1 MKKLLILLLF
11 PLISFS
17 QIVVENELYEVVYSE
32 FYQQPI
38 SLKYKYP
45 NPFEYKSTYKT
56 YKQQVLL
63 LPPLQLRDS
72 IVYDHLVQQ
81 KGMEVINADGYY
93 VDKNGKVTNRMI
105 YDEDE
110 KEINIEY
117 KESTT
122 IKIDTI
128 ITKSKLTSFKA
139 PSGIITSDDEDY
151 NNPYDK
157 GHLVPKESFPE
168 TEYNDFMYSFLNCA
182 LMHKTLNR
190 GVWSILEK
198 KERKISNSAVLKV
211 KILLSFGKNN
221 IVAGGASIPDFF
233 TKILEYR
240 KFDENDEEIYI
251 REVYTFPNDASVKGK
266 DIETYKVKLLSI

>member
-1 MKKLLILLLF
+1 MRKCLILLLF

-45 NPFEYKSTYKT
+45 NPFEYKSTAIT
-56 YKQQVLL
+56 YSSAIQR
-63 LPPLQLRDS
+63 LPIPLNLRDS
-72 IVYDHLVQQ
+72 IVYIPQESIE
-81 KGMEVINADGYY
+81 GMNADGYY

-221 IVAGGASIPDFF
+221 IVTGGASIPDFF

-266 DIETYKVKLLSI
+266 DIETYKVKSLSI

>member
-1 MKKLLILLLF
+1 MKKLFLLLVI

-45 NPFEYKSTYKT
+45 NPFEYKSTNKSFYSTQK
-56 YKQQVLL
+56 L
-63 LPPLQLRDS
+63 LPNPLQLRDS
-72 IVYDHLVQQ
+72 IVYIQQ
-81 KGMEVINADGYY
+81 KRMELINADGYY

-251 REVYTFPNDASVKGK
+251 RDVYTFPNDASVKGK
-266 DIETYKVKLLSI
+266 DIEAYKVKSLSI

>member
-1 MKKLLILLLF
+1 MKKLVLVLLVF

-45 NPFEYKSTYKT
+45 NPFEYKSTNKSSYSAPK
-56 YKQQVLL
+56 LL
-63 LPPLQLRDS
+63 NPLKLSVDS
-72 IVYDHLVQQ
+72 IVYIKEKRIEL
-81 KGMEVINADGYY
+81 INADGYY

>member
-1 MKKLLILLLF
+1 MKKLFLLLVI

-45 NPFEYKSTYKT
+45 NPFEYKSTNKSFYSTQK
-56 YKQQVLL
+56 L
-63 LPPLQLRDS
+63 LPNPLQLRDS
-72 IVYDHLVQQ
+72 IVYIQQ
-81 KGMEVINADGYY
+81 KRMELINADGYY

>member
-1 MKKLLILLLF
+1 MKKLFLLLVI

-45 NPFEYKSTYKT
+45 NPFEYKSTNKSFYSTQK
-56 YKQQVLL
+56 L
-63 LPPLQLRDS
+63 LPNPLQLRDS
-72 IVYDHLVQQ
+72 IVYIQQ
-81 KGMEVINADGYY
+81 KRMELINADGYY
-93 VDKNGKVTNRMI
+93 VDKNGKVSNRMI

-240 KFDENDEEIYI
+240 KFDKNDEEIYI